1 MSSIQPIAKINQHY
15 VFFSHHPKPQSHLS
29 FFFGW
34 LPYHLASFP
43 SYHSSMDQCVY
54 NKVHVS
60 FPPSDLH
67 DEKNRLW
74 QFLRCLLFGTPNKW
88 ACPTPLIAGLE
99 TLWITPFLIQ
109 GVDGQRKALMDTHI
123 HLSHGGTESSTI
135 HSIYFFIHYDN
146 AN

>member
-15 VFFSHHPKPQSHLS
+15 AFFSHHPKPQSHLS

-74 QFLRCLLFGTPNKW
+74 QFLRCLIFGTPNKW

-99 TLWITPFLIQ
+99 TLWDCSLLNPRSWWTKK
-109 GVDGQRKALMDTHI
+109 GADGYTHPSKPWR
-123 HLSHGGTESSTI
+123 HRV
-135 HSIYFFIHYDN
+135 IYYSFNILLYSLW
-146 AN
+146 